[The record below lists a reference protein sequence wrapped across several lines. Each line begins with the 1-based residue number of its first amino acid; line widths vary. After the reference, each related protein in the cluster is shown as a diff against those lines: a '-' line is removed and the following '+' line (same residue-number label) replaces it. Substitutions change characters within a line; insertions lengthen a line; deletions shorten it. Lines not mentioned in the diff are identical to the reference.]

1 MRSGIGNI
9 YVDDITITA
18 TARMK
23 NNTELYEEWMKTST
37 TTTTTVTSTTS
48 LSNSTEGGRW

>member
-9 YVDDITITA
+9 FIDDITITS
-18 TARMK
+18 TAQMK

-37 TTTTTVTSTTS
+37 TITTTVTTTTTT
-48 LSNSTEGGRW
+48 SNSTDGGSW